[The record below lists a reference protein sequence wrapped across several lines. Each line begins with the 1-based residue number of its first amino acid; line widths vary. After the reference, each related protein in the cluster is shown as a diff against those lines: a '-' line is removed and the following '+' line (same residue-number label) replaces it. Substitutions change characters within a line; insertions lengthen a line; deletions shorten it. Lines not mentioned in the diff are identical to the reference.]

1 MLDYV
6 WFIMLLV
13 SLIYSIIAGSVD
25 TLSASLISGT
35 DSSIQL
41 IITISGMLCFWSG
54 ILEVANKSNINHYIG
69 KLMTPILKL
78 LLRNVPKSSKASEL
92 ISLNISANLLGLGNA
107 ATPLG
112 LNAMEE
118 LSKLNDNP
126 LKASDD
132 MILFVVMN
140 TASIQLIPT
149 TLITYRTAYG
159 SASPFEIMPCIWI
172 SSAAALLVG
181 ILFAKT
187 LSKSCRSL

>member
-69 KLMTPILKL
+69 KLMTPILKS

>member
-35 DSSIQL
+35 DSAIQL
-41 IITISGMLCFWSG
+41 ILTISGMLCFWSG

-69 KLMTPILKL
+69 KLMTPILKF